1 MNIII
6 YDITQYSMICNFEG
20 KIINDISTKSK
31 NVKNVKIVK
40 LSNISYDYLLN
51 HCFDYF

>member
-40 LSNISYDYLLN
+40 NNIMCYKYLLN